1 MYNLKLCWILY
12 EEAVFEFRDGDAG
25 GDRRSLTERISSP
38 IISHNKAGKWK
49 GSWMDAD
56 ISRSGQRRVRS
67 SLMNR
72 LDRTLTITGWLS
84 RRPQG
89 PTYPCVCWWKLR
101 LAVNVLMHDLKTTF
115 KKKERSDLSHSLIL
129 RPLLY
134 PSIQMGTAW
143 DERISLY
150 WTWLNAVLMK
160 AYADNSFFIMSLAR
174 LGISFSIADRETS
187 SDFHHRCFGCVPR
200 RVFGILVF
208 ILHFCSIKRRADRD
222 VGHERLYLRLK
233 IDVYD

>member
-25 GDRRSLTERISSP
+25 GDRRSITERISSP

-84 RRPQG
+84 RRLQG

-115 KKKERSDLSHSLIL
+115 KKKERSDLFHSLIL

-174 LGISFSIADRETS
+174 LGISFSIADRDKFRFS
-187 SDFHHRCFGCVPR
+187 PPLLWVCAASLGRG
-200 RVFGILVF
+200 
-208 ILHFCSIKRRADRD
+208 SI
-222 VGHERLYLRLK
+222 VCLEY
-233 IDVYD
+233 

>member
-115 KKKERSDLSHSLIL
+115 KKRKKWSLSLSYLASFIISQHSDGYSVRWENQFVLNMAECSADESLC
-129 RPLLY
+129 
-134 PSIQMGTAW
+134 W
-143 DERISLY
+143 
-150 WTWLNAVLMK
+150 
-160 AYADNSFFIMSLAR
+160 
-174 LGISFSIADRETS
+174 
-187 SDFHHRCFGCVPR
+187 
-200 RVFGILVF
+200 
-208 ILHFCSIKRRADRD
+208 
-222 VGHERLYLRLK
+222 
-233 IDVYD
+233 

>member
-89 PTYPCVCWWKLR
+89 PTYPCVWWKLR
-101 LAVNVLMHDLKTTF
+101 LAVNVLMHDLETTF
-115 KKKERSDLSHSLIL
+115 KKKRKKWSLSLSYLASFIISQHSDGYSVRWENQFVLNMAECSADESLC
-129 RPLLY
+129 
-134 PSIQMGTAW
+134 W
-143 DERISLY
+143 
-150 WTWLNAVLMK
+150 
-160 AYADNSFFIMSLAR
+160 
-174 LGISFSIADRETS
+174 
-187 SDFHHRCFGCVPR
+187 
-200 RVFGILVF
+200 
-208 ILHFCSIKRRADRD
+208 
-222 VGHERLYLRLK
+222 
-233 IDVYD
+233 

>member
-89 PTYPCVCWWKLR
+89 PTYPCVSLMKTSSRCKCADARFKNYFLKKKEVISLTLLSCVLYYIPAFRWVQREMRESVCIEHGWMQCWWKLM
-101 LAVNVLMHDLKTTF
+101 LIIAF
-115 KKKERSDLSHSLIL
+115 SLC
-129 RPLLY
+129 P
-134 PSIQMGTAW
+134 
-143 DERISLY
+143 
-150 WTWLNAVLMK
+150 
-160 AYADNSFFIMSLAR
+160 
-174 LGISFSIADRETS
+174 
-187 SDFHHRCFGCVPR
+187 
-200 RVFGILVF
+200 
-208 ILHFCSIKRRADRD
+208 
-222 VGHERLYLRLK
+222 
-233 IDVYD
+233 

>member
-89 PTYPCVCWWKLR
+89 PTYPCVWWKLR

-115 KKKERSDLSHSLIL
+115 KKERKKWSLSLSYLASFIISQHSDGYSVRWENQFVLNMAECSADESLC
-129 RPLLY
+129 
-134 PSIQMGTAW
+134 W
-143 DERISLY
+143 
-150 WTWLNAVLMK
+150 
-160 AYADNSFFIMSLAR
+160 
-174 LGISFSIADRETS
+174 
-187 SDFHHRCFGCVPR
+187 
-200 RVFGILVF
+200 
-208 ILHFCSIKRRADRD
+208 
-222 VGHERLYLRLK
+222 
-233 IDVYD
+233 

>member
-101 LAVNVLMHDLKTTF
+101 LAVNVLMHDLKTTL
-115 KKKERSDLSHSLIL
+115 KKKRKKWSLSLSYLASFIISQHSDGYSVRWENQFVLNMAECSADESLC
-129 RPLLY
+129 
-134 PSIQMGTAW
+134 W
-143 DERISLY
+143 
-150 WTWLNAVLMK
+150 
-160 AYADNSFFIMSLAR
+160 
-174 LGISFSIADRETS
+174 
-187 SDFHHRCFGCVPR
+187 
-200 RVFGILVF
+200 
-208 ILHFCSIKRRADRD
+208 
-222 VGHERLYLRLK
+222 
-233 IDVYD
+233 

>member
-25 GDRRSLTERISSP
+25 GDRRSITERISSP

-174 LGISFSIADRETS
+174 LGISFTIADRETS

-200 RVFGILVF
+200 LWAGVRSCVWNISFYIAFL
-208 ILHFCSIKRRADRD
+208 LD
-222 VGHERLYLRLK
+222 
-233 IDVYD
+233 

>member
-89 PTYPCVCWWKLR
+89 PTYPCVWWKLR

-115 KKKERSDLSHSLIL
+115 KKRKKEV
-129 RPLLY
+129 
-134 PSIQMGTAW
+134 
-143 DERISLY
+143 ISL
-150 WTWLNAVLMK
+150 TLLSCVLYYIPAFRWVQREMRESVCIEHGWMQCWWK
-160 AYADNSFFIMSLAR
+160 LMLIIAFSL
-174 LGISFSIADRETS
+174 
-187 SDFHHRCFGCVPR
+187 CP
-200 RVFGILVF
+200 
-208 ILHFCSIKRRADRD
+208 
-222 VGHERLYLRLK
+222 
-233 IDVYD
+233 

>member
-1 MYNLKLCWILY
+1 MK
-12 EEAVFEFRDGDAG
+12 R
-25 GDRRSLTERISSP
+25 
-38 IISHNKAGKWK
+38 
-49 GSWMDAD
+49 
-56 ISRSGQRRVRS
+56 
-67 SLMNR
+67 LMNGCR
-72 LDRTLTITGWLS
+72 YKQEWTKTCTFVTNEPTWSDSDNHGLIIAASARANLS
-84 RRPQG
+84 
-89 PTYPCVCWWKLR
+89 VC
-101 LAVNVLMHDLKTTF
+101 VLMKTSSRCKCADARF
-115 KKKERSDLSHSLIL
+115 KNYFLKKERSDLSHSLIL

>member
-25 GDRRSLTERISSP
+25 GDRRSITERISSP

-115 KKKERSDLSHSLIL
+115 LKKRKKWSLSLSYLASFIISQHSDGYSVRWENQFVLNMAECSADESLC
-129 RPLLY
+129 
-134 PSIQMGTAW
+134 W
-143 DERISLY
+143 
-150 WTWLNAVLMK
+150 
-160 AYADNSFFIMSLAR
+160 
-174 LGISFSIADRETS
+174 
-187 SDFHHRCFGCVPR
+187 
-200 RVFGILVF
+200 
-208 ILHFCSIKRRADRD
+208 
-222 VGHERLYLRLK
+222 
-233 IDVYD
+233 

>member
-89 PTYPCVCWWKLR
+89 PTYPCVS
-101 LAVNVLMHDLKTTF
+101 LMKTSSRCKCADARFKNYF

-174 LGISFSIADRETS
+174 LGISFSIADRERS

-200 RVFGILVF
+200 LWAGIRSWVWNISFYIAFL
-208 ILHFCSIKRRADRD
+208 LD
-222 VGHERLYLRLK
+222 
-233 IDVYD
+233 